1 MKKTALLLALLML
14 LLTGCG
20 EAPSET
26 SSLDDTSNTS
36 SAVSYGEPPEE
47 GNELWDEL
55 VIAHPEEITRIQM
68 LKMSVHD
75 DWMQNLSSSGEIEE
89 FLTWFSPETFPFC
102 DTEPPLPIDMY
113 PGAVGGA
120 IVSFRFKN
128 GKHISVLIYPNGV
141 VEKLEEGKS
150 LFLPFTKDVQVYLQY
165 LEENNELK
173 TAFSGGF
180 LRL

>member
-20 EAPSET
+20 EAPSEV
-26 SSLDDTSNTS
+26 SSDFS
-36 SAVSYGEPPEE
+36 SAVSYGEPPEK
-47 GNELWDEL
+47 GNELWNEL
-55 VIAHPEEITRIQM
+55 MLAHPEEITGIQM

-75 DWMQNLSSSGEIEE
+75 DLMQNLSSSGENEE

-113 PGAVGGA
+113 PGAVGGVV
-120 IVSFRFKN
+120 VSFRFKN

-165 LEENNELK
+165 LEENNDLNK
-173 TAFSGGF
+173 K
-180 LRL
+180 

>member
-20 EAPSET
+20 EAPLET
-26 SSLDDTSNTS
+26 SSEADTSNTS

-47 GNELWDEL
+47 GNELWNEL
-55 VIAHPEEITRIQM
+55 VIAHPEEIAVILMQ
-68 LKMSVHD
+68 KMSVHEG
-75 DWMQNLSSSGEIEE
+75 LFIAPSTPEEINE

-128 GKHISVLIYPNGV
+128 GKYISVLIYPNGV

-150 LFLPFTKDVQVYLQY
+150 LFLPFTKDVQIFLQY
-165 LEENNELK
+165 LKENNDLEIK
-173 TAFSGGF
+173 K
-180 LRL
+180 

>member
-14 LLTGCG
+14 LLAGCG
-20 EAPSET
+20 EAATET
-26 SSLDDTSNTS
+26 SSGDVSEPV
-36 SAVSYGEPPEE
+36 VSYGEPPEE
-47 GNELWDEL
+47 GNELWNEL
-55 VIAHPEEITRIQM
+55 VIAHPEEIATITM
-68 LKMSVHD
+68 MKMSVHED
-75 DWMQNLSSSGEIEE
+75 LYQDLSSSEEIEG
-89 FLTWFSPETFPFC
+89 FLTWLSPETFPFC
-102 DTEPPLPIDMY
+102 DTEPPLSIDMY

-128 GKHISVLIYPNGV
+128 GKYIDVLIYPNGV